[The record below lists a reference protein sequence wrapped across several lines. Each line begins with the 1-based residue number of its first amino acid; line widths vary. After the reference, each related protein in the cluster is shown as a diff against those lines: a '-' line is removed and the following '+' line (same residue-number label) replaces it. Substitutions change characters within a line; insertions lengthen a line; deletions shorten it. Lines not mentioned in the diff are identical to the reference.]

1 MSNVMASEQDP
12 NAGNVGLIVASTYRV
27 PKSVT
32 AGGDFKHFQPS
43 ELSTLIIAFD
53 WQGMTSY

>member
-1 MSNVMASEQDP
+1 MASEQDP

>member
-12 NAGNVGLIVASTYRV
+12 NAGNVIVASTYRV